1 MTKPINEI
9 IREYLAK
16 GDNTGWFEEI
26 YKRAKESDSHP
37 PWAYMQATPD
47 LARWSDNNSLKGK
60 GQKAIV
66 VGCGMG
72 DDAEFLASRGFN
84 VTAFDVSQTAIDICK
99 QRFPD
104 SSVTY
109 QQADLF
115 HLPDTWQ
122 GHFNFVLENRT
133 IQSLPTET
141 SEKSIMAIAN
151 LVADNGQLLV
161 LCNGREPQDS
171 NTSIPSPLSRDDLA
185 LFETLGLEEQYF
197 EDKQEGSVRRFL
209 VLYKR

>member
-16 GDNTGWFEEI
+16 DDNTGWFEEI

-47 LARWSDNNSLKGK
+47 LAKWADNNSLEGN
-60 GQKAIV
+60 GQTAIV

-72 DDAEFLASRGFN
+72 DDAEFLASRGFD
-84 VTAFDVSQTAIDICK
+84 VTAFDVSQTAIDICQ

-104 SSVTY
+104 STVRY

-115 HLPDTWQ
+115 NLPDNWQ
-122 GHFNFVLENRT
+122 AHFDFVLENRT
-133 IQSLPTET
+133 IQSLPPENNQ
-141 SEKSIMAIAN
+141 KSITAIAN
-151 LVADNGQLLV
+151 LVAENGQLLV
-161 LCNGREPQDS
+161 LCNGRDPQDPQ
-171 NTSIPSPLSRDDLA
+171 TGIPCPLSRVDLA
-185 LFETLGLEEQYF
+185 LFENLGLKETYVD
-197 EDKQEGSVRRFL
+197 DKQEGSVRRFL